1 MRGRPRI
8 ALKAAGIWMVIL
20 IGAMLNGMAREAL
33 LLPHLDPSVAYMA
46 SGVALCLIIVL
57 VSVALVPRL
66 GPLST
71 AESLVVGAFWLALT
85 LAFEFGFGRLV
96 QHRTWPEL
104 LGAYTFKDGNIWP
117 IVLLVTLVAPLLAVR
132 LRHSA

>member
-20 IGAMLNGMAREAL
+20 IGAMLNGMAREAV
-33 LLPHLDPSVAYMA
+33 LLPRLEPSVAHLA

-71 AESLVVGAFWLALT
+71 AACLGIGAFWLCLT

-96 QHRTWPEL
+96 QHRGWPEML
-104 LGAYTFKDGNIWP
+104 EAYTFKDGNIWP
-117 IVLLVTLVAPLLAVR
+117 IVLLVTLVAPLLSVR
-132 LRHSA
+132 LRHPA

>member
-1 MRGRPRI
+1 MSGRPPI

-20 IGAMLNGMAREAL
+20 IGAMLNGMAREVL
-33 LLPHLDPSVAYMA
+33 LLPHLDPSVAHMA

-71 AESLVVGAFWLALT
+71 AACLGIGAFWLCLT
-85 LAFEFGFGRLV
+85 LAFEFGFGRFV
-96 QHRTWPEL
+96 QHRSWPEL
-104 LGAYTFKDGNIWP
+104 LEAYTFKDGNIWP
-117 IVLLVTLVAPLLAVR
+117 IVLLVTLVAPLLAAR
-132 LRHSA
+132 GRRPA